1 MSIYNL
7 LSYSRSTIFFKEE
20 KVIMSSA
27 QWLLILPNNLTL
39 NLIQNKLKPKAV
51 TDISASKSTE
61 KQLKQKNVDKETNKR
76 NK

>member
-1 MSIYNL
+1 
-7 LSYSRSTIFFKEE
+7 
-20 KVIMSSA
+20 MSSA

-39 NLIQNKLKPKAV
+39 NLIQNKIKPKAV